1 MMRVIVNGVSF
12 YTTQQRV
19 KDGVGD
25 NTTVNQAVRA
35 VYGLVKWYKTNCVS
49 TRVAVYDHKM
59 QQQYFDVQ
67 IDKL

>member
-1 MMRVIVNGVSF
+1 MRVIVNGVSF

-25 NTTVNQAVRA
+25 NTTVNAAVRG
-35 VYGLVKWYKTNCVS
+35 VYGLIKTYKTNSVS
-49 TRVAVYDHKM
+49 TRIAVYDHKM

>member
-1 MMRVIVNGVSF
+1 MRVIVNGVSF

-25 NTTVNQAVRA
+25 SAVINQAVRA
-35 VYGLVKWYKTNCVS
+35 AYGLVKWYKTNCVS
-49 TRVAVYDHKM
+49 TRVAVYDPKM
-59 QQQYFDVQ
+59 RQQYFDVQ